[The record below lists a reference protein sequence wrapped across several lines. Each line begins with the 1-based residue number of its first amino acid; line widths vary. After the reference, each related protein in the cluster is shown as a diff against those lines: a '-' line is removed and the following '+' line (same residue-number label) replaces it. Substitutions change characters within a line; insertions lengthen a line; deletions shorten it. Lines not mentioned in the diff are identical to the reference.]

1 MDKFQ
6 LFPDQASTLAPQV
19 DYLYFYLCGVTV
31 FFTALIAILVI
42 VFAVKYRRKSE
53 ADRPEEVHPSKILEI
68 VWIVIPFI
76 LVMVM
81 FAWGAVIFVNYSTPP
96 ANCMEINVIGKQWM
110 WKVQHPDSQ
119 REINELHVP
128 LGQPVK
134 LIMTSEDV
142 IHDFSIPAF
151 RVKMDVVPGR
161 YTTEWFQATK
171 VGEYHLFCDQYCG
184 TEHSRMVGK
193 VTVMEPGDYQAWLA
207 GQVRGLTPV
216 DAGRELFQQYA
227 CVKCHSQ
234 WAPTMANLYGS
245 KLKVWQDGQL
255 KEITAD
261 EDYLRDSIIN
271 PAHQIVDG
279 YGEGSGKA
287 NMPSFK
293 DQLSEEQ
300 ILQLVAYIKSLGEHE
315 GKEDSMRMRNSYVPP
330 VPAAPDMNG
339 LLTK

>member
-1 MDKFQ
+1 MGKFQ
-6 LFPDQASTLAPQV
+6 LFPDQASTMAPQV
-19 DYLYFYLCGVTV
+19 DMLFFYLCLVT
-31 FFTALIAILVI
+31 FCFTALIGILVVI
-42 VFAVKYRRKSE
+42 FAVVFRRKHE
-53 ADRPEEVHPSKILEI
+53 DERPAETQTHKFLEI
-68 VWIVIPFI
+68 TWIVIPFI

-96 ANCMEINVIGKQWM
+96 KNAMEINVIGKQWM

-128 LGQPVK
+128 IGKPVR

-161 YTTEWFQATK
+161 YTTEWFEATK
-171 VGEYHLFCDQYCG
+171 VGEYHIFCDQYCG

-193 VTVMEPGDYQAWLA
+193 VTVMTQGDYQAWLA
-207 GQVRGLTPV
+207 GQIPGVTPTV
-216 DAGRELFQQYA
+216 AGRELFQEYS

-245 KLKVWQDGQL
+245 KVKVWENGKL
-255 KEITAD
+255 IEVTAD
-261 EDYLRDSIIN
+261 EDYIRDSIVN

-279 YGEGSGKA
+279 YVGKA
-287 NMPSFK
+287 NMPGFK
-293 DQLSEEQ
+293 DQLSVEQ
-300 ILQLVAYIKSLGEHE
+300 IDQLVAYIKSLGLQD
-315 GKEDSMRMRNSYVPP
+315 GKEDSMRMRNSYVPAS
-330 VPAAPDMNG
+330 PATPDMG
-339 LLTK
+339 GQLTK

>member
-1 MDKFQ
+1 MGKFQ

-19 DYLYFYLCGVTV
+19 DALFFYLCGVTF
-31 FFTALIAILVI
+31 FFTVLIAFFV
-42 VFAVKYRRKSE
+42 VYFAVKYRRKHE
-53 ADRPEEVHPSKILEI
+53 DERPADVHPSKLLE
-68 VWIVIPFI
+68 VAWIVIPFI

-81 FAWGAVIFVNYSTPP
+81 FAWGAVIFVSYSRPP
-96 ANCMEINVIGKQWM
+96 AESMEINVIGKQWM

-128 LGQPVK
+128 IGQPVR
-134 LIMTSEDV
+134 LVMTSEDV

-193 VTVMEPGDYQAWLA
+193 VTVMTQGDYQAWLS
-207 GQVRGLTPV
+207 GQVPGVTPV
-216 DAGRELFQQYA
+216 VAGRELFQQYS

-245 KLKVWQDGQL
+245 KVKVWQDGKL
-255 KEITAD
+255 IEVTAD
-261 EDYLRDSIIN
+261 DAYIRDSIVN

-279 YGEGSGKA
+279 YGDKA

-300 ILQLVAYIKSLGEHE
+300 IMQLVAYIKSLGLKQ
-315 GKEDSMRMRNSYVPP
+315 GTEDSMRMRNSYVPP
-330 VPAAPDMNG
+330 APATPDMNG